1 MIISPTSSSS
11 SAPGAKIDSGRNEFL
26 MLLVTQLRH
35 QDPFNPMDS
44 TQFATQLAEFSG
56 LEQLIELNERF
67 QAQSDITAMRSLAIN
82 TSLAASLVGRLV
94 LAVGTEVFVPA
105 SGEAS
110 ITVDVQGAGGSATL
124 RVLDVNGVE
133 IAVRKVGTVNGGR
146 QTIPLDD
153 LNLPTGV
160 YTYELTVTGA
170 DDIPVDVTHYSNGLV
185 DGVLFANGA
194 ILLRAGDLLI
204 PLARLIEIEA
214 GTATGETGN

>member
-11 SAPGAKIDSGRNEFL
+11 SVPGAKIDSGRNEFL

-67 QAQSDITAMRSLAIN
+67 QEQADITAMMSLSIN
-82 TSLAASLVGRLV
+82 TSLAASLVGRRV

-110 ITVDVQGAGGSATL
+110 ITVDVNGDGGSATL
-124 RVLDVNGVE
+124 RLFDVNGVE
-133 IAVRKVGTVNGGR
+133 IAVQKVGTVNGGR

-153 LNLPTGV
+153 LNLASGI

-170 DDIPVDVTHYSNGLV
+170 DNVPVDVTHYSNGLV

-194 ILLRAGDLLI
+194 ILLQAGGLLI
-204 PLARLIEIEA
+204 PLARLIEI
-214 GTATGETGN
+214 GVGPTTGKSGN

>member
-11 SAPGAKIDSGRNEFL
+11 SVPGAKIDSGRNEFL

-44 TQFATQLAEFSG
+44 AQFATQLAEFSG

-67 QAQSDITAMRSLAIN
+67 QEQADITAMMSLSIN
-82 TSLAASLVGRLV
+82 TSLAASLVGRRV

-110 ITVDVQGAGGSATL
+110 ITVDVNGDGGSATL
-124 RVLDVNGVE
+124 RLFDVNGVE
-133 IAVRKVGTVNGGR
+133 IAVQKVGTVNGGR
-146 QTIPLDD
+146 QTIPLND
-153 LNLPTGV
+153 LNLASGI

-170 DDIPVDVTHYSNGLV
+170 DNVPVDVTHYSNGLV

-194 ILLRAGDLLI
+194 ILLQAGGLLI
-204 PLARLIEIEA
+204 PLARLIEI
-214 GTATGETGN
+214 GVGPTTGKSGN

>member
-1 MIISPTSSSS
+1 MIISPISPSSSM
-11 SAPGAKIDSGRNEFL
+11 PGTKSDLGRNESL

-35 QDPFNPMDS
+35 QDPFNPMDA

-67 QAQSDITAMRSLAIN
+67 QTQSDITAMMSLSIN

-94 LAVGTEVFVPA
+94 LAVGTEVFVPD

-110 ITVDVQGAGGSATL
+110 ITVDVNGAGGSATL
-124 RVLDVNGVE
+124 RLFDANGVE

-146 QTIPLDD
+146 QTIPLND
-153 LNLPTGV
+153 LNLASGV
-160 YTYELTVTGA
+160 YTYEFTVTGA
-170 DDIPVDVTHYSNGLV
+170 DNVTVDVTQYSTGLV

-194 ILLRAGDLLI
+194 ILLQAGGLLL
-204 PLARLIEIEA
+204 PLARLIEIGA
-214 GTATGETGN
+214 GPTTGESGN

>member
-11 SAPGAKIDSGRNEFL
+11 SVPGAKIDSGRNEFL

-44 TQFATQLAEFSG
+44 AQFATQLAEFSG

-67 QAQSDITAMRSLAIN
+67 QEQADITAMMSLSIN
-82 TSLAASLVGRLV
+82 TSLAASLVGRRV

-110 ITVDVQGAGGSATL
+110 ITVDVNGDGGSATL
-124 RVLDVNGVE
+124 RLFDVNGVE
-133 IAVRKVGTVNGGR
+133 IAVQKVGTVNGGR

-153 LNLPTGV
+153 LNLASGI

-170 DDIPVDVTHYSNGLV
+170 DNVPVDVTHYSNGLV

-194 ILLRAGDLLI
+194 ILLQAGGLLI
-204 PLARLIEIEA
+204 PLARLIEI
-214 GTATGETGN
+214 GVGPTTGKSGN

>member
-11 SAPGAKIDSGRNEFL
+11 SVPGAKIDSGRNEFL

-44 TQFATQLAEFSG
+44 AQFATQLAEFSG

-67 QAQSDITAMRSLAIN
+67 QEQADITAMMSLSIN
-82 TSLAASLVGRLV
+82 TSLAASLVGRRV

-110 ITVDVQGAGGSATL
+110 ITVDVNGDGGSATL
-124 RVLDVNGVE
+124 RLFDVNGVE
-133 IAVRKVGTVNGGR
+133 IAVQKVGTVNGGR
-146 QTIPLDD
+146 QTIPLND
-153 LNLPTGV
+153 LNLASGI

-170 DDIPVDVTHYSNGLV
+170 DNVPVDVTHYSNGLV

-194 ILLRAGDLLI
+194 ILLRAGGLLI
-204 PLARLIEIEA
+204 PLARLIEI
-214 GTATGETGN
+214 GVGPTTGKSGN